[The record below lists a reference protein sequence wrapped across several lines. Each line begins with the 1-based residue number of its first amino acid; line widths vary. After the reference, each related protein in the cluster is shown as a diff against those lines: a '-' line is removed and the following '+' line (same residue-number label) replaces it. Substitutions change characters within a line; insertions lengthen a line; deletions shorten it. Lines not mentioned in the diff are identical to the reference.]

1 MGKDDKKRRF
11 RCHGVCVC
19 VCVCVSNVNS
29 YSIEVLLH
37 FNTAASTNWKAK
49 ESVADKFCFLK

>member
-11 RCHGVCVC
+11 RCHGVCV
-19 VCVCVSNVNS
+19 SNVNS

-37 FNTAASTNWKAK
+37 FHTAASPNW
-49 ESVADKFCFLK
+49 